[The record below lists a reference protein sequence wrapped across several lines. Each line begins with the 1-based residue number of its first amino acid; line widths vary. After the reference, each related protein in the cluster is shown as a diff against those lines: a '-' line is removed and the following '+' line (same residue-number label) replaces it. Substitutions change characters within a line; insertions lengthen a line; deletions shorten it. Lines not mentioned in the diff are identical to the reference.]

1 MSEPRA
7 VPGGMPSVAP
17 FSDGAPP
24 IIEVRD
30 VSYRYDASRPPVL
43 DRVNLTIARGEFVA
57 FIGPN
62 GAGKTTLAKTFNG
75 ILTPTEG
82 QVFLEGRESRSAGI
96 DALAR
101 IVGYVYQN
109 PDHQIFARTV
119 KDEVAFG
126 PRHLGMSAAEVGR
139 AVSQALALVG
149 MRDDAEADPFLLGRG
164 KRQKLAVA
172 SVLAIGSP
180 VLVVDEPTT
189 GLDLQGS
196 LSILHLLREWNAD
209 GRTVVIITHDMNI
222 VAEFARRT
230 VVLAEGRILAD
241 GQTREVLTDQAL
253 LARALITAPQIT
265 RLAQNLDA
273 RLGFPRDILT
283 VSEFLAAL
291 RQRLGMKETG

>member
-1 MSEPRA
+1 MEARA
-7 VPGGMPSVAP
+7 VPGQLRSVEP
-17 FSDGAPP
+17 FSDTAHP

-30 VSYRYDASRPPVL
+30 VSYRYDPRRPPVL
-43 DRVNLTIARGEFVA
+43 DRVNLTIAQGEFVA

-82 QVFLEGRESRSAGI
+82 HVFLQGRESRAAGM

-126 PRHLGMSAAEVGR
+126 PRHLGMTAEEVGR

-149 MRDDAEADPFLLGRG
+149 MKDDAEADPFLLGRG

-172 SVLAIGSP
+172 SVIAIGSP

-196 LSILHLLREWNAD
+196 LSILHLLRDWNAD
-209 GRTVVIITHDMNI
+209 GRTVVIITHDMDI

-230 VVLAEGRILAD
+230 VVVAEGRILAD

-253 LARALITAPQIT
+253 LARALVTAPQIT
-265 RLAQNLDA
+265 RLAQSLDE
-273 RLGFPRDILT
+273 RLGFPREILT
-283 VSEFLAAL
+283 VGEFRTAL
-291 RQRLGMKETG
+291 RRHLGIEERG

>member
-1 MSEPRA
+1 MMEARA
-7 VPGGMPSVAP
+7 VPGQLRSVQS
-17 FSDGAPP
+17 FSDTAPP

-30 VSYRYDASRPPVL
+30 VSYRYDARKPPVL

-82 QVFLEGRESRSAGI
+82 QVFLEGRESRAAGI

-119 KDEVAFG
+119 RDEVAFG
-126 PRHLGMSAAEVGR
+126 PRHLGMSSEDVGR

-149 MRDDAEADPFLLGRG
+149 MQDDAEADPFLLGRG

-172 SVLAIGSP
+172 SVIAIGSP

-196 LSILHLLREWNAD
+196 LSILHLLREWNED

-230 VVLAEGRILAD
+230 VVVAEGRILAD
-241 GQTREVLTDQAL
+241 GPTRQVLTDQAL
-253 LARALITAPQIT
+253 LARALVTAPQIT
-265 RLAQNLDA
+265 RLAQNLDE

-283 VSEFLAAL
+283 VGEFRTAL
-291 RQRLGMKETG
+291 RHRMGIEDRG

>member
-1 MSEPRA
+1 MMEARA
-7 VPGGMPSVAP
+7 VPGHLRSVQS
-17 FSDGAPP
+17 FSDTAAP

-30 VSYRYDASRPPVL
+30 VSYRYDPRRSPVL
-43 DRVNLTIARGEFVA
+43 DCVNLTIARGEFVA

-82 QVFLEGRESRSAGI
+82 QVLLQGRESRATGM

-126 PRHLGMSAAEVGR
+126 PRHLGMAAEEIGR
-139 AVSQALALVG
+139 AVTRALALVG
-149 MRDDAEADPFLLGRG
+149 MEDDAEADPFLLGRG

-172 SVLAIGSP
+172 SVIAIGSP

-209 GRTVVIITHDMNI
+209 GRTVVIITHDMDI
-222 VAEFARRT
+222 VSEFARRT
-230 VVLAEGRILAD
+230 VVMVEGRIVAD
-241 GQTREVLTDQAL
+241 GPTREVLTDQAL
-253 LARALITAPQIT
+253 LARAMVTAPQIT
-265 RLAQNLDA
+265 RLAQKLDA
-273 RLGFPRDILT
+273 RFGFPRDILT
-283 VSEFLAAL
+283 VGEFRTAL
-291 RQRLGMKETG
+291 RHHLGLEERG

>member
-1 MSEPRA
+1 MMEARA
-7 VPGGMPSVAP
+7 VPGQLRSVQS
-17 FSDGAPP
+17 FSDTAPP

-30 VSYRYDASRPPVL
+30 VSYRYDARKPPVL

-75 ILTPTEG
+75 ILTPTAG
-82 QVFLEGRESRSAGI
+82 QVLVQGRESRAAGI

-119 KDEVAFG
+119 RDEVAFG
-126 PRHLGMSAAEVGR
+126 PRHLGMSSEDVGR

-149 MRDDAEADPFLLGRG
+149 MQDDAEADPFLLGRG

-172 SVLAIGSP
+172 SVIAIGSP

-196 LSILHLLREWNAD
+196 LSILHLLREWNED

-230 VVLAEGRILAD
+230 VVVAEGRILAD
-241 GQTREVLTDQAL
+241 GPTRQVLTDQAL
-253 LARALITAPQIT
+253 LARALVTAPQIT
-265 RLAQNLDA
+265 RLAQNLDE

-283 VSEFLAAL
+283 VGEFRTAL
-291 RQRLGMKETG
+291 RHRLGIEERG

>member
-1 MSEPRA
+1 MMEARA
-7 VPGGMPSVAP
+7 VPGQLRSVQS
-17 FSDGAPP
+17 FSDTAPP

-30 VSYRYDASRPPVL
+30 VSYRYDARKPPVL

-82 QVFLEGRESRSAGI
+82 QVFLEGRESRAAGI

-119 KDEVAFG
+119 RDEVAFG
-126 PRHLGMSAAEVGR
+126 PRHLGMSSEDVGR

-149 MRDDAEADPFLLGRG
+149 MQDDAEADPFLLGRG

-172 SVLAIGSP
+172 SVIAIGSP

-196 LSILHLLREWNAD
+196 LSILHLLREWNED

-230 VVLAEGRILAD
+230 VVVAEGRILAD
-241 GQTREVLTDQAL
+241 GPTRQVLTDQAL
-253 LARALITAPQIT
+253 LARALVTAPQIT
-265 RLAQNLDA
+265 RLAQNLDE

-283 VSEFLAAL
+283 VGEFRTAL
-291 RQRLGMKETG
+291 RHRMGIEERG